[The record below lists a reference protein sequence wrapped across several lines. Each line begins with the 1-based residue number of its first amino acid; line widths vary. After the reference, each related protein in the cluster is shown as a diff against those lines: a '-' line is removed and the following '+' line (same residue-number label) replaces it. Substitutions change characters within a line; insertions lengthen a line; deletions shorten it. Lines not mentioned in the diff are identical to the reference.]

1 MSFLTDYLGR
11 TNIVTIAINVH
22 KLILINFLLANN
34 FYVSISIFEL
44 KRKLPECFVQFG
56 CQAEVILWPKLV
68 AKFWKMKFYWFIIEK
83 INLHFNLNEF
93 DKIKNVDSG

>member
-1 MSFLTDYLGR
+1 MAFLTDHLAR

-22 KLILINFLLANN
+22 GAVLAHNLILINFLLAIN

-68 AKFWKMKFYWFIIEK
+68 AKF
-83 INLHFNLNEF
+83 
-93 DKIKNVDSG
+93 